1 MCRAEE
7 ELMEEVKEHAGRIRA
22 LQNAYNLLILGKLS
36 NEDIASA
43 LELPLEEVEALAE
56 KVKLDKEQQSAS
68 I

>member
-36 NEDIASA
+36 
-43 LELPLEEVEALAE
+43 E
-56 KVKLDKEQQSAS
+56 KAAVSRLFCS
-68 I
+68 

>member
-7 ELMEEVKEHAGRIRA
+7 ELMEYVRKRTSRTD
-22 LQNAYNLLILGKLS
+22 AYNLLILGKLS